1 MANKIY
7 VVVKDGEELDK
18 LKTLTAAK
26 KLADEE
32 GADVYSDGK
41 CVYQGAVTAVEDAG
55 TEAVKA
61 EETEAVRAGEK
72 ESPVGDEPEKE
83 QPVRETSAKNAALYR
98 LKTLMNVRKKPN
110 GEIVR
115 TLSEGTVVEVS
126 VLESDWLHLT
136 DGTFILYKAGEF
148 AEKI

>member
-32 GADVYSDGK
+32 GAEVYSDGK
-41 CVYQGAVTAVEDAG
+41 CVYHGTAGGVEDAG
-55 TEAVKA
+55 AETVEA
-61 EETEAVRAGEK
+61 EETEAVQPEAK
-72 ESPVGDEPEKE
+72 ESPAADEPAVEK
-83 QPVRETSAKNAALYR
+83 PATAAALYR

-126 VLESDWLHLT
+126 TLESDWLHLT
-136 DGTFILYKAGEF
+136 DGTFILYKGGEF